1 MKSIE
6 AIREL
11 RMASLFICN
20 SNKRTVK
27 IALYGKRFGEE
38 FTDSIEKLLDALV
51 RRGIGVMV
59 HEKFYLFLS
68 QKVMLPSTI
77 EIFRTTEELQEASY
91 LLSVGGDGTLLETAS
106 IIRDTRI
113 PVLGINTGRLGF
125 LSSVS
130 GNDID
135 QAIEALV
142 NKDYTLDKRSLI
154 EVRSAQQDFGDFPYA
169 LNDVTI
175 TNKQRSSMVTIHAYV
190 NDQFMSTYWADG
202 LIVATPTGSTAYSL
216 SCGGPIVLPESNN
229 VILTP
234 IAPHNLNVRP
244 FVLPNTGKVSLRA
257 EGREPNFTLT
267 LDSRTFVIDN
277 ETIIDL
283 TRANFEFYMISLPGF
298 GFFNTIRQKMGW
310 GLDARSKRV

>member
-1 MKSIE
+1 MTNPGK
-6 AIREL
+6 
-11 RMASLFICN
+11 
-20 SNKRTVK
+20 VK
-27 IALYGKRFGEE
+27 IALYGKRFDDE
-38 FTDSIEKLLDALV
+38 FIDSIEKLLDSLV
-51 RRGIGVMV
+51 RRGIVISIY
-59 HEKFYLFLS
+59 EKFYLFLT
-68 QKVMLPSTI
+68 QKVTLPSNI
-77 EIFRTTEELQEASY
+77 EIFRTTEDLQGTSF

-125 LSSVS
+125 LSPIS

-142 NKDYTLDKRSLI
+142 NRDFTLDKRSLI
-154 EVRSAQQDFGDFPYA
+154 EVKSARFDFGDFPYA

-175 TNKQRSSMVTIHAYV
+175 TNKQRSSMITIHAYV

-216 SCGGPIVLPESNN
+216 SCGGPIVMPDSNN

-257 EGREPNFTLT
+257 EGREPHFTLT
-267 LDSRTFVIDN
+267 LDSRSFVVDN

-283 TRANFEFYMISLPGF
+283 TRASFEFHLVSIPGY

-310 GLDARSKRV
+310 GLDARSKRI

>member
-1 MKSIE
+1 
-6 AIREL
+6 
-11 RMASLFICN
+11 MASLFICMTN
-20 SNKRTVK
+20 PGKVK
-27 IALYGKRFGEE
+27 IALYGKRFDDE
-38 FTDSIEKLLDALV
+38 FSDSIEKLLDSLV
-51 RRGIGVMV
+51 RRGIGISIY
-59 HEKFYLFLS
+59 EKFYLFLT
-68 QKVMLPSTI
+68 QKVTLPSNI
-77 EIFRTTEELQEASY
+77 EIFHTTEDLQGVSF
-91 LLSVGGDGTLLETAS
+91 LLSVGGDGTLLETAA

-125 LSSVS
+125 LSPVS
-130 GNDID
+130 GNDVD

-142 NKDYTLDKRSLI
+142 NRDFTLDKRSLI
-154 EVRSAQQDFGDFPYA
+154 EVKSAQVDFGDFPFA

-175 TNKQRSSMVTIHAYV
+175 TNKQRSSMITIHAYV

-216 SCGGPIVLPESNN
+216 SCGGPIVMPESNN

-257 EGREPNFTLT
+257 EGREPHFTLT
-267 LDSRTFVIDN
+267 LDSRSFVVDN

-283 TRANFEFYMISLPGF
+283 TRANFEFHLVSLPGL

-310 GLDARSKRV
+310 GLDARSKRT

>member
-1 MKSIE
+1 
-6 AIREL
+6 
-11 RMASLFICN
+11 MASLLICP
-20 SNKRTVK
+20 SNPARVK
-27 IALYGKRFGEE
+27 IALYGKRFDDE
-38 FTDSIEKLLDALV
+38 FTDSIEKLLDSMV
-51 RRGIGVMV
+51 RRGIGILVY
-59 HEKFYLFLS
+59 EKFYMFLS
-68 QKVMLPSTI
+68 QKVTLPSVI
-77 EIFRTTEELQEASY
+77 EIFSTTEELQGASY
-91 LLSVGGDGTLLETAS
+91 LVSVGGDGTLLETAT
-106 IIRDTRI
+106 IIRDSRI

-125 LSSVS
+125 LSPIS
-130 GNDID
+130 GDEID
-135 QAIEALV
+135 HAIESLV

-175 TNKQRSSMVTIHAYV
+175 TNKQRSSMITIHAYV

-257 EGREPNFTLT
+257 EGREPHFALT
-267 LDSRTFVIDN
+267 LDSRSFVIDN

-283 TRANFEFYMISLPGF
+283 TRANFEFHLVSLPGF

-310 GLDARSKRV
+310 GLDARSKRH

>member
-1 MKSIE
+1 MRK
-6 AIREL
+6 
-11 RMASLFICN
+11 ASLFICT
-20 SNKRTVK
+20 SNRTLVK
-27 IALYGKRFGEE
+27 IALYGKRFDDE
-38 FTDSIEKLLDALV
+38 FTDSIEKLLDAMV
-51 RRGIGVMV
+51 RRGIGIVV
-59 HEKFYLFLS
+59 YEKFYLFLTH
-68 QKVMLPSTI
+68 KVTLPSTI
-77 EIFRTTEELQEASY
+77 EIFRTTEDLQGVSY

-125 LSSVS
+125 LSPVS
-130 GNDID
+130 GADAD

-142 NKDYTLDKRSLI
+142 NQSFTLDRRSLI
-154 EVRSAQQDFGDFPYA
+154 EIKSAQQDFGDFPFA

-175 TNKQRSSMVTIHAYV
+175 TNKQRSSMITIHAYV

-216 SCGGPIVLPESNN
+216 SCGGPIVMPDSNN

-244 FVLPNTGKVSLRA
+244 FVLPNTSKVSLRA
-257 EGREPNFTLT
+257 EGREPHFALT

-277 ETIIDL
+277 ETIVDL
-283 TRANFEFYMISLPGF
+283 TRASFEFHLISLPGF

-310 GLDARSKRV
+310 GLDARSKRT

>member
-1 MKSIE
+1 
-6 AIREL
+6 
-11 RMASLFICN
+11 
-20 SNKRTVK
+20 VK
-27 IALYGKRFGEE
+27 IALYGKRFDDE
-38 FTDSIEKLLDALV
+38 FSDSIEKLLDSMV
-51 RRGIGVMV
+51 RRGIGIVV
-59 HEKFYLFLS
+59 FEKFYLFLT
-68 QKVMLPSTI
+68 QKVTLPSTV
-77 EIFRTTEELQEASY
+77 EIFKSTDELKGVSF
-91 LLSVGGDGTLLETAS
+91 LLSVGGDGTLLETAA

-125 LSSVS
+125 LSPVS

-135 QAIEALV
+135 QVIEALV
-142 NKDYTLDKRSLI
+142 NQDFTLDKRSLI
-154 EVRSAQQDFGDFPYA
+154 EVKSEQQDFGDFPFA

-175 TNKQRSSMVTIHAYV
+175 TNKQRSSMIAVHTYV

-216 SCGGPIVLPESNN
+216 SCGGPIVMPESNN

-257 EGREPNFTLT
+257 EGREPHFSLT
-267 LDSRTFVIDN
+267 LDSRSFVIDN
-277 ETIIDL
+277 ETIVEL
-283 TRANFEFYMISLPGF
+283 TRANFEFHLVSLSGF

-310 GLDARSKRV
+310 GHDARSKRT

>member
-1 MKSIE
+1 V
-6 AIREL
+6 
-11 RMASLFICN
+11 ASLFICITN
-20 SNKRTVK
+20 TGKVK
-27 IALYGKRFGEE
+27 IALYGKRFDDE
-38 FTDSIEKLLDALV
+38 FIDSIEKLLDSLV
-51 RRGIGVMV
+51 RRGIVISIY
-59 HEKFYLFLS
+59 EKFYLFLT
-68 QKVMLPSTI
+68 QKVTLPSNI
-77 EIFRTTEELQEASY
+77 EIFRTTEDLQGTSF
-91 LLSVGGDGTLLETAS
+91 LLSVGGDGTLLETAA

-125 LSSVS
+125 LSPIS

-142 NKDYTLDKRSLI
+142 NRDFTLDKRSLI
-154 EVRSAQQDFGDFPYA
+154 EVKSAQYDFGDFPYA

-175 TNKQRSSMVTIHAYV
+175 TNKQRSSMITIHAYV

-216 SCGGPIVLPESNN
+216 SCGGPIVMPDSNN

-257 EGREPNFTLT
+257 EGREPHFTLT
-267 LDSRTFVIDN
+267 LDSRSFVVDN

-283 TRANFEFYMISLPGF
+283 TRASFEFHLVSLPGY

-310 GLDARSKRV
+310 GLDARSKRI

>member
-1 MKSIE
+1 
-6 AIREL
+6 
-11 RMASLFICN
+11 
-20 SNKRTVK
+20 VK
-27 IALYGKRFGEE
+27 IALYGKRFDDE
-38 FTDSIEKLLDALV
+38 FSDSIEKLLDSMV
-51 RRGIGVMV
+51 RRGIGIVV
-59 HEKFYLFLS
+59 FEKFYLFLT
-68 QKVMLPSTI
+68 QKVTLPSTI
-77 EIFRTTEELQEASY
+77 EIFRSTEELRGVSF
-91 LLSVGGDGTLLETAS
+91 LLSVGGDGTLLETAA

-125 LSSVS
+125 LSPVS

-142 NKDYTLDKRSLI
+142 NQDFTLDKRSLI
-154 EVRSAQQDFGDFPYA
+154 EVKSEQHDFGDFPFA

-175 TNKQRSSMVTIHAYV
+175 TNKQRSSMIAVHTYV

-216 SCGGPIVLPESNN
+216 SCGGPIVMPESNN

-257 EGREPNFTLT
+257 EGREPHFSLT
-267 LDSRTFVIDN
+267 LDSRSFVIDN
-277 ETIIDL
+277 ETIVEL
-283 TRANFEFYMISLPGF
+283 TRASFEFHLVSLSGI

-310 GLDARSKRV
+310 GLDARSKRT